1 MISSEKFSSGLVE
14 ISAEGQ
20 CLVSINSAPLVCSEV
35 GVWEDWRDDRKEG
48 RQREG
53 AGWGDNAREGG
64 DGERG
69 RDDGEQ
75 DVLLEPGCCTVN
87 LQK

>member
-1 MISSEKFSSGLVE
+1 MIG
-14 ISAEGQ
+14 
-20 CLVSINSAPLVCSEV
+20 
-35 GVWEDWRDDRKEG
+35 RKG
-48 RQREG
+48 RRREG
-53 AGWGDNAREGG
+53 AGWEDNAREGG

>member
-48 RQREG
+48 ETK
-53 AGWGDNAREGG
+53 
-64 DGERG
+64 RG
-69 RDDGEQ
+69 SRVGR
-75 DVLLEPGCCTVN
+75 
-87 LQK
+87 

>member
-1 MISSEKFSSGLVE
+1 MIG
-14 ISAEGQ
+14 
-20 CLVSINSAPLVCSEV
+20 
-35 GVWEDWRDDRKEG
+35 RKG
-48 RQREG
+48 RRREG

-87 LQK
+87 LQKWQS